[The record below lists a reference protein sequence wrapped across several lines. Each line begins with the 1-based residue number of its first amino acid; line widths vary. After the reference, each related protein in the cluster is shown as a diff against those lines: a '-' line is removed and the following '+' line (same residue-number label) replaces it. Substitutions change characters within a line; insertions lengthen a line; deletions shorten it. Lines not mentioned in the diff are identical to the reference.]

1 MSALLRVSLRQLEY
15 FVAVVELQTMGA
27 AAVRWQVSP
36 SAISLAIGELERAL
50 QVQLFLRQKA
60 KPLQLTAAGRQV
72 LADARP
78 LLARAE
84 ELQANARGLGQALSG
99 DLTVGCFPTLSPYVM
114 PTALDVV
121 AAAHPDVQIRFVEG
135 SIAQLQAWL
144 YDGTCEVA
152 VMYDIGL
159 EPNLDCTEL
168 YRVRPHVELPA
179 DHPLA
184 ARRRIR
190 LEQLADEPMIMLDM
204 PPGQEYFRSL
214 FTDRG
219 LTPRVVRSSISVDGV
234 RGLVA
239 SGRGF
244 TVLLQRP
251 VFPFT
256 YAGHEIAVREIADR
270 LEPVAVQVAA
280 VSWARATRRALAFR
294 ELCRANLREPA
305 RRTGIA
311 DPR

>member
-1 MSALLRVSLRQLEY
+1 VSTLLRVSLRQLEY
-15 FVAVVELQTMGA
+15 FVAAVELQTMGA
-27 AAVRWQVSP
+27 AAARWQVSP
-36 SAISLAIGELERAL
+36 SAISLAISELERAL

-60 KPLQLTAAGRQV
+60 KPLRLTAAGRQV

-78 LLARAE
+78 LLAAAE
-84 ELQANARGLGQALSG
+84 ELQINARGLGQTLSG
-99 DLTVGCFPTLSPYVM
+99 ELTVGCFPTLSPYVM

-121 AAAHPDVQIRFVEG
+121 AAVHPGVQIRFVEG
-135 SIAQLQAWL
+135 SIAQLHAWL
-144 YDGTCEVA
+144 HDGTCELA

-159 EPNLDCTEL
+159 DPNLERTDL
-168 YRVRPHVELPA
+168 YRVRPHVELPPT
-179 DHPLA
+179 HPLA

-190 LEQLADEPMIMLDM
+190 LAQLAREPMILLDM
-204 PPGQEYFRSL
+204 PPAQEYFRSL
-214 FTDRG
+214 FADRG
-219 LTPRVVRSSISVDGV
+219 FTPRVAGSAVSVDGV
-234 RGLVA
+234 RALVA
-239 SGRGF
+239 SGRGY

-251 VFPFT
+251 VFPIT

-294 ELCRANLREPA
+294 ELCRAHLRESA

-311 DPR
+311 DE